1 MAQKVTQV
9 YMAVLMQSDMAKAV
23 EFYKK
28 LGLELLFQLEG
39 KWAEFALGQ
48 VKIGLSPAPE
58 VQKGTYTG
66 LILQTPD
73 LKKLAEELKADG
85 VEFIAGP
92 EVATHGVMASFLDPS
107 GNRLDLYEPTH
118 EKVREVLEKEG
129 KLCRK
134 SDEVCGDK
142 SKDSGCC
149 KK

>member
-1 MAQKVTQV
+1 MTQKVSQV
-9 YMAVLMQSDMAKAV
+9 YMVVLMQSDMAKAI

-66 LILQTPD
+66 VILHTPD
-73 LKKLAEELKADG
+73 LNTLAEELKADG
-85 VEFIAGP
+85 IEFIAGP
-92 EVATHGVMASFLDPS
+92 EVATHGIMASFLDPS
-107 GNRLDLYEPTH
+107 GNRLDLYQPTH

-129 KLCRK
+129 KISGADGGC
-134 SDEVCGDK
+134 SDKAKEG
-142 SKDSGCC
+142 GCC

>member
-1 MAQKVTQV
+1 MTQKVTQV
-9 YMAVLMQSDMAKAV
+9 YMTVLMQSDMAKAV

-48 VKIGLSPAPE
+48 VKIGLSPAPD

-73 LKKLAEELKADG
+73 LNKLAEELKGDG

-92 EVATHGVMASFLDPS
+92 EVATHGIMASFLDPS
-107 GNRLDLYEPTH
+107 GNRLDLYQPTH

-129 KLCRK
+129 KLGGAKKGGCA
-134 SDEVCGDK
+134 DK
-142 SKDSGCC
+142 PEDGGCC